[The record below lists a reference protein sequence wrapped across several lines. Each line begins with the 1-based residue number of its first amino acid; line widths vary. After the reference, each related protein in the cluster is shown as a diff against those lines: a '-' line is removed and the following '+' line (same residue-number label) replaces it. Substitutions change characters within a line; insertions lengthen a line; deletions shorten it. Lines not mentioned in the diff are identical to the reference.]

1 MLSNAYFLAKFRFD
15 TAENEPA
22 KNLQICKISIK
33 FANFADPN
41 PRKTC
46 AGAVRGEVS
55 GSWKSC
61 AALSPARNGSIPA
74 GESPDAAAA
83 AEPARGA
90 SKDTIE

>member
-1 MLSNAYFLAKFRFD
+1 MNID
-15 TAENEPA
+15 
-22 KNLQICKISIK
+22 
-33 FANFADPN
+33 
-41 PRKTC
+41 KTC

-61 AALSPARNGSIPA
+61 AALSPARNGNIPA

-90 SKDTIE
+90 SKDTIEKY

>member
-1 MLSNAYFLAKFRFD
+1 MNID
-15 TAENEPA
+15 
-22 KNLQICKISIK
+22 
-33 FANFADPN
+33 
-41 PRKTC
+41 KTC

-90 SKDTIE
+90 SRGNGRRTPRTLGFGALALVSTQNIEKREG

>member
-1 MLSNAYFLAKFRFD
+1 MNID
-15 TAENEPA
+15 
-22 KNLQICKISIK
+22 
-33 FANFADPN
+33 
-41 PRKTC
+41 KTC

-61 AALSPARNGSIPA
+61 AALSPARNGNIPA

-90 SKDTIE
+90 SQAHGRRTPRTLGSGAMALVSTQNIQKKDG

>member
-1 MLSNAYFLAKFRFD
+1 MNID
-15 TAENEPA
+15 
-22 KNLQICKISIK
+22 
-33 FANFADPN
+33 
-41 PRKTC
+41 KTC

-61 AALSPARNGSIPA
+61 AALSPASNGNIPA